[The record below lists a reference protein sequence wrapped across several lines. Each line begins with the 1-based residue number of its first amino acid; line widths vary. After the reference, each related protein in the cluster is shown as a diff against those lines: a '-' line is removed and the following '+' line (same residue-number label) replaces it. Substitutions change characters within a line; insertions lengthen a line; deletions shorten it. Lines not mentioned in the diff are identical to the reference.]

1 MARAKATR
9 SWMQRHVS
17 DPYVRQA
24 QVEGYRSRAAY
35 KLLQI
40 AGRDALFAPG
50 MTVIDL
56 GAAPGGWSQVAAAA
70 VAPGGR
76 VIAVDRIAM
85 EPVPGVT
92 FVHGDFEAPDTL
104 AEVVRLLDGRRA
116 DLVLSDLSPNISGI
130 ASADQARVAA
140 LAELA
145 CELATNYLKPEGN
158 LLIKAFQ
165 GSGFD
170 ALLRQLRQR
179 FRQVRVRK
187 PGASRSSSREVYLL
201 ARGRQSPQ
209 ATGRRG

>member
-1 MARAKATR
+1 MGRTKAKSA
-9 SWMQRHVS
+9 WMRRHVN
-17 DPYVRQA
+17 DPYVRRA

-40 AGRDALFAPG
+40 AARDHLIAPG

-76 VIAVDRIAM
+76 VIAVDRLEM
-85 EPVPGVT
+85 EPVAGVA
-92 FVHGDFEAPDTL
+92 FVRGDFHDPAAL
-104 AEVVRLLDGRRA
+104 AGVVQLLEGRRA

-130 ASADQARVAA
+130 SSADQARAGA

-145 CELATNYLKPEGN
+145 REFAVNYLKPEGN
-158 LLIKAFQ
+158 FLIKAFQ

-170 ALLRQLRQR
+170 AFLRQLRQR

-187 PGASRSSSREVYLL
+187 PEASRSGSREVYLL
-201 ARGRQSPQ
+201 AQGLKPD
-209 ATGRRG
+209 